1 MDKKERLT
9 LNIPECAKLLG
20 ISRGAAYDL
29 AAQGK
34 LPVLYL
40 GQKRMVV
47 PIAALEKMLAEAGT
61 GQGDRGGRGSK

>member
-20 ISRGAAYDL
+20 ISRGLAFEL

-40 GQKRMVV
+40 GRRRMVV
-47 PIAALEKMLAEAGT
+47 PVAALEKLLAEAGT
-61 GQGDRGGRGSK
+61 DQGKPESEEQ

>member
-34 LPVLYL
+34 GIVE
-40 GQKRMVV
+40 GE
-47 PIAALEKMLAEAGT
+47 AA
-61 GQGDRGGRGSK
+61 SK

>member
-20 ISRGAAYDL
+20 ISRGSAYEL

-40 GQKRMVV
+40 GRLHPTSIGHFDNADTSVCPLPSLQ
-47 PIAALEKMLAEAGT
+47 A
-61 GQGDRGGRGSK
+61 